1 MNNNIF
7 HSDLLDAVDA
17 SLVRL
22 SDVQRPQVGQ
32 GDGLG
37 GLQGGTH
44 RRPLNQVV
52 VDARNLAVDG
62 PARHDTHLKAFWYL

>member
-1 MNNNIF
+1 MLF
-7 HSDLLDAVDA
+7 LSDLLDAVDA
-17 SLVRL
+17 SLVGL
-22 SDVQRPQVGQ
+22 SDVKCTQVGQ

-52 VDARNLAVDG
+52 VDAWNLAVDG
-62 PARHDTHLKAFWYL
+62 PARHYPHLKAF

>member
-1 MNNNIF
+1 MKNNIF

-17 SLVRL
+17 SLVGL
-22 SDVQRPQVGQ
+22 SDVQCAQVGQ

-44 RRPLNQVV
+44 CRPLDQVV
-52 VDARNLAVDG
+52 VNAWNLAVDG
-62 PARHDTHLKAFWYL
+62 PACHYTHLKAF